1 MSMKSAIWSRH
12 IVVVSGL
19 LLAACAGTPQLA
31 EVKEVY
37 VCAAG
42 ECGPASQRYTATEML
57 AGLYELHKRSEGRDY
72 TICESDP
79 AGRNC
84 VSEGVGY
91 FVMGGPIPGRGSQK
105 QGRYANVQYDAAN
118 HAVIATASNQL
129 LFIGT
134 PLACADTKH
143 ILTVRSADEIVGADE
158 NYYCN
163 WAGVGNMTASF
174 NFVVDYVDLDKGRLG
189 GYWQHGVAGTGAGK
203 GAGYAIL
210 QFPMAMP
217 KGENWLKAGA
227 AP

>member
-1 MSMKSAIWSRH
+1 MRPVTRGYGAAAFG
-12 IVVVSGL
+12 GL

-31 EVKEVY
+31 EVKEVT

-42 ECGPASQRYTATEML
+42 ECGPASQRYTASEML
-57 AGLYELHKRSEGRDY
+57 AGLHQLLKRSEGRDV
-72 TICESDP
+72 TICASDP
-79 AGRNC
+79 AGHNC

-91 FVMGGPIPGRGSQK
+91 FVMGGPIPGHGSQSRS
-105 QGRYANVQYDAAN
+105 RYTHVQRDPAS
-118 HAVIATASNQL
+118 HAVTATASNYL

-174 NFVVDYVDLDKGRLG
+174 NYVVDYVDLDKGRLG
-189 GYWQHGVAGTGAGK
+189 VYWQHGVAGTGGGK

-210 QFPMAMP
+210 QFPASMP